1 MNPFLKFTVEVAD
14 VFNNFAVAVFTVVV
28 VDDDKDDVN
37 NDDND
42 VDDDH
47 DDDDAD
53 GIEDD
58 AMAVAKLC
66 CSVETL
72 ITNVEFLAYDGVGHG
87 ISWIRVTWNESKK
100 AKYLHS
106 NKKIYKK

>member
-1 MNPFLKFTVEVAD
+1 MNPFLKFRVEVAD
-14 VFNNFAVAVFTVVV
+14 VFNNFAAAVFIVVV
-28 VDDDKDDVN
+28 VDDDEDGAN

-47 DDDDAD
+47 VDEDD

-58 AMAVAKLC
+58 AMSVAKLC

-72 ITNVEFLAYDGVGHG
+72 ITNFEFLAYDGVGHG
-87 ISWIRVTWNESKK
+87 ISCIRVT
-100 AKYLHS
+100 
-106 NKKIYKK
+106 

>member
-14 VFNNFAVAVFTVVV
+14 VFNNFAVAVFIVVV

-47 DDDDAD
+47 DDDEAD

-66 CSVETL
+66 CSVVIL
-72 ITNVEFLAYDGVGHG
+72 
-87 ISWIRVTWNESKK
+87 K
-100 AKYLHS
+100 
-106 NKKIYKK
+106 